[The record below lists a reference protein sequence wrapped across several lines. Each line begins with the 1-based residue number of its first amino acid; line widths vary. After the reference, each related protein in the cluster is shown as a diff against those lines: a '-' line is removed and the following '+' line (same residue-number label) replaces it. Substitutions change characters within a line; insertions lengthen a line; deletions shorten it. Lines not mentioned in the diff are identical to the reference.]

1 MPRPLNESQGFHLSL
16 NQSTL
21 LFLKKKKKK
30 KDLLI
35 LLVLA
40 MLHSIA
46 CGILVP

>member
-1 MPRPLNESQGFHLSL
+1 MKARAFTCHLISPHFFSL
-16 NQSTL
+16 
-21 LFLKKKKKK
+21 KKKKK